1 MLKKAGIIAFLGQ
14 IVAFTTVS
22 AQFTIDYCY
31 QKAHDNYPLI
41 RQYDLI
47 ERSAAYT
54 MSSIALN
61 WLPQLQFSAKATY
74 QSDVPKIEIN
84 IPNYV
89 DKITYDWLNRDQY
102 SVNLEA
108 SQLIWDGGMM
118 RAKRK
123 QILSEAEVA
132 EKQLDVSLYTIR
144 ERVNQLFF
152 AILLLEAQIEQSRL
166 YNNQLQQQYER
177 VDAFVRN
184 GLANQSDLN
193 VIKAGQI
200 KALQME
206 LQLNNKRKA
215 CIDMLS
221 AFIGEPIAEDV
232 KPVKPDT
239 TMPNLEIKR
248 PELSLFDA
256 QLRNASNKKM
266 EINADLTPKFALFFS
281 GGYGRPG
288 FNMLSNDFEWYYIGG
303 VRFLWNIGN
312 FYTLKNNNNTVFNS
326 ILSIQTQQAAFL
338 FNTNM
343 DVKQKQHNIDNCRM
357 LLNYDEQI
365 IDLRHSIREASEA
378 AVANGTGTV
387 IDLLTEINNEQ
398 FAQQEKIQHEIE
410 LMQAIYNLKYV
421 LGQ

>member
-1 MLKKAGIIAFLGQ
+1 MGRRAGLFVLLCQ
-14 IVAFTTVS
+14 VAALTTVN
-22 AQFTIDYCY
+22 AQLTIDYCY

-47 ERSAAYT
+47 RQSAAYT

-61 WLPQLQFSAKATY
+61 YLPQLQLSAKATY
-74 QSDVPKIEIN
+74 QSDVPKLEIN
-84 IPNYV
+84 IPDYAA
-89 DKITYDWLNRDQY
+89 KIIYDWMSPDQY

-108 SQLIWDGGMM
+108 SQLIWDGGMV

-123 QILSEAEVA
+123 QTLNEAEVA
-132 EKQLDVSLYTIR
+132 KKQLDVSLYTIR

-177 VDAFVRN
+177 VEAFVSN

-193 VIKAGQI
+193 AIKAGQI

-206 LQLNNKRKA
+206 LQLNNKQRA

-232 KPVKPDT
+232 KFVKPDT
-239 TMPNLEIKR
+239 SMPNLEIKR
-248 PELSLFDA
+248 PELSFFDA
-256 QLRNASNKKM
+256 QLRNTNSKKM
-266 EINADLTPKFALFFS
+266 EINAGLTPQLALFFS
-281 GGYGRPG
+281 GGYGRPSL
-288 FNMLSNDFEWYYIGG
+288 NMLSNDFKWYYIGG
-303 VRFLWNIGN
+303 VRFLWNIGS

-326 ILSIQTQQAAFL
+326 TLSIQTQQAAFL

-343 DVKQKQHNIDNCRM
+343 EVKQKQHDIDNFRM

-365 IDLRHSIREASEA
+365 IALRHAVREASEVA
-378 AVANGTGTV
+378 LANGTGTV

-398 FAQQEKIQHEIE
+398 FAHQEKIQHEIE
-410 LMQAIYNLKYV
+410 LMQAIYNLKYA

>member
-1 MLKKAGIIAFLGQ
+1 MLRKAGIIFFLWQ
-14 IVAFTTVS
+14 IVALTTIN
-22 AQFTIDYCY
+22 AQLTIDYCY

-47 ERSAAYT
+47 RQSAAYT

-61 WLPQLQFSAKATY
+61 YLPQLQFSAKATY
-74 QSDVPKIEIN
+74 QSDVPKLEIN
-84 IPNYV
+84 IPDYAA
-89 DKITYDWLNRDQY
+89 KITYDWMSRDQY

-108 SQLIWDGGMM
+108 SQLIWDGGMV

-123 QILSEAEVA
+123 QTLNEAEVA

-177 VDAFVRN
+177 VEAFVNN

-193 VIKAGQI
+193 AIKAGQI
-200 KALQME
+200 KALQIE
-206 LQLNNKRKA
+206 LQLNNKQKA

-232 KPVKPDT
+232 KLVKPDT
-239 TMPNLEIKR
+239 SMPNLEIKR
-248 PELSLFDA
+248 PELSFFDA
-256 QLRNASNKKM
+256 QLRNTNSKKM
-266 EINADLTPKFALFFS
+266 EINAGLTPKLALFFS
-281 GGYGRPG
+281 GGYGRPSL
-288 FNMLSNDFEWYYIGG
+288 NMLSNDFEWYYVGG
-303 VRFLWNIGN
+303 IRFLWNIGS
-312 FYTLKNNNNTVFNS
+312 FYTLNNNNNTVFNS
-326 ILSIQTQQAAFL
+326 TLSIQTQQAAFL

-343 DVKQKQHNIDNCRM
+343 EVKQKQHDIDNCRM

-365 IDLRHSIREASEA
+365 IALRHAVREASEVA
-378 AVANGTGTV
+378 LANGTGTV

-410 LMQAIYNLKYV
+410 LMQAIYNLKYA